1 MSDLDVSIVSVDGS
15 VWSGTAA
22 SVTSTTV
29 EGEMGILYGRQ
40 PILAQMAEDGVVTVH
55 SADGDFLVFAV
66 SGGLLSCTGKHVM
79 VMAEK
84 AIPPTTYL
92 LRMLRSSWLIFQR
105 ILPSGS
111 GLICVHKFVPLRD
124 SLQQHSKKRIDDFV
138 LYLDSNDKLEIEVE
152 FKVCC
157 PYVVG

>member
-55 SADGDFLVFAV
+55 SADGDFLVLLFLAV
-66 SGGLLSCTGKHVM
+66 FFHSQVS
-79 VMAEK
+79 
-84 AIPPTTYL
+84 
-92 LRMLRSSWLIFQR
+92 MLW
-105 ILPSGS
+105 
-111 GLICVHKFVPLRD
+111 
-124 SLQQHSKKRIDDFV
+124 
-138 LYLDSNDKLEIEVE
+138 
-152 FKVCC
+152 
-157 PYVVG
+157 

>member
-40 PILAQMAEDGVVTVH
+40 PILAHMAEDGVVTVH

-84 AIPPTTYL
+84 AIPADNISLADVEKQLADLPEDTPEWKRSH
-92 LRMLRSSWLIFQR
+92 LRAQIRAA
-105 ILPSGS
+105 
-111 GLICVHKFVPLRD
+111 
-124 SLQQHSKKRIDDFV
+124 KR
-138 LYLDSNDKLEIEVE
+138 LAAAA
-152 FKVCC
+152 
-157 PYVVG
+157 

>member
-55 SADGDFLVFAV
+55 SAMVTSSSLLFLAVFFHAQV
-66 SGGLLSCTGKHVM
+66 S
-79 VMAEK
+79 
-84 AIPPTTYL
+84 
-92 LRMLRSSWLIFQR
+92 MLW
-105 ILPSGS
+105 
-111 GLICVHKFVPLRD
+111 
-124 SLQQHSKKRIDDFV
+124 
-138 LYLDSNDKLEIEVE
+138 
-152 FKVCC
+152 
-157 PYVVG
+157 

>member
-84 AIPPTTYL
+84 AIPADNISL
-92 LRMLRSSWLIFQR
+92 ADVEKQLAD
-105 ILPSGS
+105 LPE
-111 GLICVHKFVPLRD
+111 VHKFVPLRD